1 MNKDGKML
9 VFVVDDD
16 VFYLKTV
23 VMGLD
28 KHYHSSVVFKYFF
41 NSHDLL
47 AELKKSEHMPDLILL
62 DYNLDD
68 NISGID
74 LLKEVKSINSTL
86 DVVMVSSQQNLQTVF
101 STLQN
106 GARSYIQ
113 KGDKVLVEI
122 KKTIDDKLISI
133 KQEAQNRKI
142 KKWISAAFV
151 VFAIVAAAMLLMKK

>member
-28 KHYHSSVVFKYFF
+28 KHYHTSVVFKYFF
-41 NSHDLL
+41 NPHDLL
-47 AELKKSEHMPDLILL
+47 AELKKIEQMPDLILL
-62 DYNLDD
+62 DYNLDY

-74 LLKEVKSINSTL
+74 LLKEVKSINSAL

-101 STLQN
+101 STLKN

-122 KKTIDDKLISI
+122 FIGDGVIMIRSANHGDIWLICI
-133 KQEAQNRKI
+133 YIIENYH
-142 KKWISAAFV
+142 
-151 VFAIVAAAMLLMKK
+151 

>member
-9 VFVVDDD
+9 VFLVDDD

-47 AELKKSEHMPDLILL
+47 AELKKREHMPDLILL

-68 NISGID
+68 VTDSSV
-74 LLKEVKSINSTL
+74 LLPCVAKFTCL
-86 DVVMVSSQQNLQTVF
+86 VVVCRHCL
-101 STLQN
+101 
-106 GARSYIQ
+106 
-113 KGDKVLVEI
+113 
-122 KKTIDDKLISI
+122 
-133 KQEAQNRKI
+133 
-142 KKWISAAFV
+142 
-151 VFAIVAAAMLLMKK
+151 MLLVW